1 MFRFLL
7 GYGNFISVWCRE
19 PASDSP
25 DVGRRVKFV
34 PIPAILGT
42 FPMGS
47 L

>member
-19 PASDSP
+19 PASDSL

-42 FPMGS
+42 FPMES